1 MHTHK
6 TVGVSNGNIS
16 SPPENKILV
25 SQKTFPH
32 SLKNN
37 KKKRPGSVSKCQLTR
52 RDTTSDP
59 W

>member
-25 SQKTFPH
+25 SQKTFPR

-37 KKKRPGSVSKCQLTR
+37 KMKKRDRGVFQSVN
-52 RDTTSDP
+52 
-59 W
+59 